1 MCLNS
6 DTVYFSVVCSLDAW
20 MYWIYFFQLINW
32 KSIYLLSGFGRP
44 AVYISIYISSL
55 STNRQRHVSRAS
67 DICRIIWMVSRVK
80 RKRGRN
86 CQRDGMV
93 ESGNVWPSNCMFLL
107 SADDKNI
114 LSLLLFWHHL
124 GTLNSIVKSRMN
136 SDFDQRMKDSLW
148 LPPPPAVRKI
158 VRTVG
163 GFRHSP
169 LLLYN
174 SPSTL
179 SVAICARIKWRI
191 SDSSS
196 SLARHQIPPHTFAVK
211 RRCWR
216 WRIIKEMRI
225 TSSW

>member
-32 KSIYLLSGFGRP
+32 KSISSLWLWRSC
-44 AVYISIYISSL
+44 SISSL

-67 DICRIIWMVSRVK
+67 DICRIIWMLSRVK

-169 LLLYN
+169 LVPHLPLLLYN

-211 RRCWR
+211 RR

>member
-1 MCLNS
+1 MCRNS
-6 DTVYFSVVCSLDAW
+6 DTVYFSLVCSLDAW

-32 KSIYLLSGFGRP
+32 KSISSLWLWRSC
-44 AVYISIYISSL
+44 SISSL

-67 DICRIIWMVSRVK
+67 DICRIIWMLSRVK

-114 LSLLLFWHHL
+114 LSLLLYWHHL

-169 LLLYN
+169 LVPSSSTIPPPL
-174 SPSTL
+174 SPWPSVRGSSRGLVIPPPPLPGIKFHLTL
-179 SVAICARIKWRI
+179 SLSRGAER
-191 SDSSS
+191 SS
-196 SLARHQIPPHTFAVK
+196 K
-211 RRCWR
+211 RW
-216 WRIIKEMRI
+216 E
-225 TSSW
+225 